1 MIARLL
7 AALFAIVLG
16 ALVWRSVLAPD
27 LSDDEARRIV
37 DWLTCDECTDG
48 ELDLVTRQDTRA
60 LPMLRDALL
69 SDSIPFMAQAR
80 EAIAEA
86 WTASPIPGADSA
98 LYVEY
103 FAANLDAQVRK
114 RSVVAL
120 AALGDTAT
128 LRLATDRAPALGF
141 RSDVVEAIQ
150 EARRA
155 AGARGL
161 PSRAPARVLVRP
173 SDVTV
178 AVGDTVSLEALGRT
192 ADSAR
197 VSGTVTWTSA
207 DTATATTS
215 SPGPG
220 HGRVAGVSPGVTT
233 ITATLTDVATGISAS
248 GSAAVTVTAPLSLPP
263 YVVTTFSGD
272 AQVAS
277 AGSAPAQPLVVWVHV
292 SGTGVSGVMV
302 TWTLTGPGM
311 APASASSTT
320 DAAGMATYQPTLG
333 STPGTYWVIAR
344 AGPLTARF
352 RLRVAP

>member
-1 MIARLL
+1 MLRKLL
-7 AALFAIVLG
+7 VALLVLVLV
-16 ALVWRSVLAPD
+16 ALAWLYVRSPD
-27 LSDDEARRIV
+27 LPDDEARRIV
-37 DWLTCDECTDG
+37 DWLTCDECTDD
-48 ELDLVTRQDTRA
+48 ELGFVTRLDARA
-60 LPMLRDALL
+60 LPLLREALL

-80 EAIAEA
+80 EATAEA
-86 WTASPIPGADSA
+86 WSASPIPGGDSA

-128 LRLATDRAPALGF
+128 LRLAAERAPALGF

-150 EARRA
+150 ETRRA
-155 AGARGL
+155 AGAPGL

-197 VSGTVTWTSA
+197 VSGTVTWASA
-207 DTATATTS
+207 DPATATTS
-215 SPGPG
+215 SLGPG
-220 HGRVAGVSPGVTT
+220 HGRVAGVSPGITT
-233 ITATLTDVATGISAS
+233 VTATLTDVATDISVS
-248 GSAAVTVTAPLSLPP
+248 GSATVTVTEPPSLPP
-263 YVVTTFSGD
+263 YVFTTFSGD

-292 SGTGVSGVMV
+292 GGTGLSGVMV

-352 RLRVAP
+352 RLRGSP